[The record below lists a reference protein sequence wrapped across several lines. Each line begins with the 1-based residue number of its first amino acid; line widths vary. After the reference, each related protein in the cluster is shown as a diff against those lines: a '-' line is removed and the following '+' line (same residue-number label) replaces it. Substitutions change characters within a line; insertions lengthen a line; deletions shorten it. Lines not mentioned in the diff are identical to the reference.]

1 MNLFRAEEWS
11 GSSELVIDLLLK
23 VALVVALAAFS
34 VWLWPDGILGTPVG
48 LIKPHDWLWAGGAL
62 WAGMLCVLVLY
73 FVAIEPAISRM
84 NDKTDIGAAEAK
96 IGDGDRQSTPGARL
110 EKPLQDD
117 LEGQR
122 DIVSEV
128 AVIKSESARNEGS
141 ASSLHK

>member
-1 MNLFRAEEWS
+1 
-11 GSSELVIDLLLK
+11 
-23 VALVVALAAFS
+23 
-34 VWLWPDGILGTPVG
+34 
-48 LIKPHDWLWAGGAL
+48 L

-122 DIVSEV
+122 DIVGEV
-128 AVIKSESARNEGS
+128 AVIKNESARNEGS